1 MDHASKL
8 ILGEKIYE
16 KAESYMVAHDKDG
29 ERCLVD
35 PQMFLQVWIDLF
47 FRKGGWPPAS
57 ASGRCIQPL
66 YWLFSRTLQ
75 SITNSIPESTILATY
90 AATLIHMMKGC

>member
-1 MDHASKL
+1 MASSSKYGENKNKTDHASKL

-35 PQMFLQVWIDLF
+35 PQMFLQV
-47 FRKGGWPPAS
+47 
-57 ASGRCIQPL
+57 
-66 YWLFSRTLQ
+66 
-75 SITNSIPESTILATY
+75 
-90 AATLIHMMKGC
+90 